1 MCPVQNIGQGQI
13 MLDTISYT
21 QLRNR
26 LAKTLDKVT
35 QDRAPVLITRQ
46 KGKPAVL
53 ISMEDYAALE
63 ETVYLLRSPKN
74 AARLRA
80 AREQVE
86 KEIARRA
93 RRRR

>member
-1 MCPVQNIGQGQI
+1 

-46 KGKPAVL
+46 KGKAAVL
-53 ISMEDYAALE
+53 MSMEDYAALE
-63 ETVYLLRSPKN
+63 ETAFLLRSPKN
-74 AARLRA
+74 AVRLRA

-93 RRRR
+93 RHRR

>member
-1 MCPVQNIGQGQI
+1 
-13 MLDTISYT
+13 MLDTITYT
-21 QLRNR
+21 KLRDR

-35 QDRAPVLITRQ
+35 GDRSPVLITRQ

-53 ISMEDYAALE
+53 ISMEDFSAME
-63 ETVYLLRSPKN
+63 ETAYLLRSPKN
-74 AARLRA
+74 AARLIA

>member
-1 MCPVQNIGQGQI
+1 

-46 KGKPAVL
+46 KGKAAVL

-63 ETVYLLRSPKN
+63 ETAFLLRSPKN

-93 RRRR
+93 RRRRR

>member
-1 MCPVQNIGQGQI
+1 

-35 QDRAPVLITRQ
+35 LDRAPVLITRQ
-46 KGKPAVL
+46 KGKAAVL
-53 ISMEDYAALE
+53 ISMEDYSALE
-63 ETVYLLRSPKN
+63 ETAFLLRSPRN

-86 KEIARRA
+86 KEIARRG

>member
-1 MCPVQNIGQGQI
+1 

-26 LAKTLDKVT
+26 LAKTLDKVA

-46 KGKPAVL
+46 KGKSAVL
-53 ISMEDYAALE
+53 MSMEDYAALE
-63 ETVYLLRSPKN
+63 ETAFLLRSPKN
-74 AARLRA
+74 AVRLRA

-86 KEIARRA
+86 KEITRRA
-93 RRRR
+93 RHRR

>member
-1 MCPVQNIGQGQI
+1 

-35 QDRAPVLITRQ
+35 QDGAPVLITRQ
-46 KGKPAVL
+46 KGKAAVL

-63 ETVYLLRSPKN
+63 ETAFPLRGPKN
-74 AARLRA
+74 AVRLRA

>member
-1 MCPVQNIGQGQI
+1 

-74 AARLRA
+74 AARLHA

>member
-1 MCPVQNIGQGQI
+1 

-53 ISMEDYAALE
+53 ISMEDYTALE

-80 AREQVE
+80 AREHVE
-86 KEIARRA
+86 KEIALRA

>member
-1 MCPVQNIGQGQI
+1 
-13 MLDTISYT
+13 MLDAISYT

-46 KGKPAVL
+46 KGKAAVL

-63 ETVYLLRSPKN
+63 ETAFLLRSPKN

>member
-1 MCPVQNIGQGQI
+1 

-35 QDRAPVLITRQ
+35 QDHAPVLITRQ
-46 KGKPAVL
+46 KGKAAVL
-53 ISMEDYAALE
+53 ISVEDYSALE
-63 ETVYLLRSPKN
+63 ETAFLLRSPKN
-74 AARLRA
+74 AARLRV

-93 RRRR
+93 RHRR

>member
-1 MCPVQNIGQGQI
+1 

-46 KGKPAVL
+46 KGKAAVL
-53 ISMEDYAALE
+53 ISMEDYSALE
-63 ETVYLLRSPKN
+63 ETAFLLRSPKN

>member
-1 MCPVQNIGQGQI
+1 
-13 MLDTISYT
+13 MLDTITYT
-21 QLRNR
+21 KLRDQ

-35 QDRAPVLITRQ
+35 SDRAPILITRQ

-53 ISMEDYAALE
+53 ISMEEFSAME
-63 ETVYLLRSPKN
+63 ETAYLLRSPRN
-74 AARLRA
+74 ATHLRA

>member
-80 AREQVE
+80 GREQVE

>member
-1 MCPVQNIGQGQI
+1 

-53 ISMEDYAALE
+53 ISMEDYTALE

-86 KEIARRA
+86 KEIALRA

>member
-1 MCPVQNIGQGQI
+1 

-46 KGKPAVL
+46 KGKSAVL
-53 ISMEDYAALE
+53 ISMEDYTAFE
-63 ETVYLLRSPKN
+63 ETAYLLRSPKN

>member
-1 MCPVQNIGQGQI
+1 MCPVQIIGQGQI
-13 MLDTISYT
+13 VLDTISYT

-35 QDRAPVLITRQ
+35 QDRAPILITRQ

-74 AARLRA
+74 AARLQS

>member
-1 MCPVQNIGQGQI
+1 

-46 KGKPAVL
+46 NGKPAVL
-53 ISMEDYAALE
+53 ISMEDYASLE

>member
-1 MCPVQNIGQGQI
+1 

-46 KGKPAVL
+46 KGKAAVL
-53 ISMEDYAALE
+53 ISMEDCSALE
-63 ETVYLLRSPKN
+63 ETAFLLRSPRN

-86 KEIARRA
+86 KEIARR
-93 RRRR
+93 RRR

>member
-1 MCPVQNIGQGQI
+1 

-46 KGKPAVL
+46 KGKAAVL
-53 ISMEDYAALE
+53 ISMEDYSALE
-63 ETVYLLRSPKN
+63 ETAFLLRSPRN

-86 KEIARRA
+86 KEIARRG

>member
-1 MCPVQNIGQGQI
+1 

-21 QLRNR
+21 QVRNR
-26 LAKTLDKVT
+26 RAKTLDKVT

-46 KGKPAVL
+46 KGKAAVL
-53 ISMEDYAALE
+53 MSMEDYAALE
-63 ETVYLLRSPKN
+63 ETAFLLRSPKN
-74 AARLRA
+74 AVRLRA

-93 RRRR
+93 RHRR